1 METWFWI
8 LGWFLSILTIT
19 GNGFI
24 MFLVSSKRRLRTKT
38 NAFIVSLAVADFF
51 VGMCVVPS
59 LFFCDITSSC
69 EWPQPWHSWA
79 DIIRWLFS
87 SSSVINLCCLVLDR
101 YIAIVKPLKYV
112 TFMTSHRVLQITFFS
127 WVTTFVIVLVKVSL
141 RASLK
146 TSLISYSFGWLC
158 IFMFEFLPCL
168 LLIFCFASMLH
179 FVLKHDRST
188 RNLAKQLRF
197 NHQGLFK
204 IHHEKSA
211 VIMMAIVIGMFLV
224 CYGIYLHCSYAVVVL
239 KNQDSCNDHKY
250 KVPLLLL
257 NSVVNPFAY
266 AFLKRDIKKEF
277 KRLICIVILKKNKA
291 NLIDLLL

>member
-51 VGMCVVPS
+51 VGMCVIPS
-59 LFFCDITSSC
+59 LFFCDVTSSC
-69 EWPQPWHSWA
+69 DWPQPWHSWA

-127 WVTTFVIVLVKVSL
+127 WVTTFVIVLVKVSFCSQARSINAQL
-141 RASLK
+141 SK
-146 TSLISYSFGWLC
+146 T
-158 IFMFEFLPCL
+158 
-168 LLIFCFASMLH
+168 
-179 FVLKHDRST
+179 V
-188 RNLAKQLRF
+188 
-197 NHQGLFK
+197 
-204 IHHEKSA
+204 
-211 VIMMAIVIGMFLV
+211 
-224 CYGIYLHCSYAVVVL
+224 
-239 KNQDSCNDHKY
+239 
-250 KVPLLLL
+250 
-257 NSVVNPFAY
+257 
-266 AFLKRDIKKEF
+266 AF
-277 KRLICIVILKKNKA
+277 
-291 NLIDLLL
+291 